1 MKKENA
7 LEFITKNNPPAL
19 FGTEKEQ
26 LYKEYAGYLKSL
38 GAKTKEEKKIVIDL
52 FNSRIDDVIAEISQ
66 YSRKEYEEG
75 NITDESQ
82 VLLRKTGRRGKKD
95 VSNIPHIIADWMGLI
110 AYAGKAY
117 KISLQDN
124 I

>member
-26 LYKEYAGYLKSL
+26 LYKEYAGYLNGL
-38 GAKTKEEKKIVIDL
+38 GAKTKEEKKIVLDL
-52 FNSRIDDVIAEISQ
+52 FNSKIDNVIAEISKH
-66 YSRKEYEEG
+66 SREDYEGG
-75 NITDESQ
+75 NVTDENQ
-82 VLLRKTGRRGKKD
+82 VILRKTGRRGKNE
-95 VSNIPHIIADWMGLI
+95 VSNIPHIVADWMGLI

-117 KISLQDN
+117 K
-124 I
+124 